1 MDKPGLRDALPQPK
15 LSDTRTDQF
24 WSNLDSS
31 LSAAAAPSAAQTPQ
45 RDLNVGLG
53 DVARGVGA
61 GALDLVGGIGELSRQ
76 ASQFGKE
83 NAGKQ
88 GGDYLEQARANMAS
102 KLSPVLDVVA
112 GAGDLAKSGAESLT
126 EGMSGDAKEAIGRS
140 LIDETP
146 EGRLTLGDGAGDI
159 DVWAMKMAQG
169 VGSLLPTLAAGG
181 VTGVAAKV
189 SIGRAVTA
197 SMVKRGATQ
206 KVAEAVA
213 AKAVSK
219 IAYGASVTTGVTGSV
234 GSAGVNARDTVLGMS
249 FDELAGSDTFR
260 QAFTRIDQDQQ
271 TAHLSDEEKLG
282 LAREET
288 ANLASRATMSD
299 AKVWG
304 AAAMG
309 SMMGD
314 AMLFKMLAGKAATGG
329 VLKGAAKGA
338 AGEGISETL
347 EEGVQQYAVNESLNE
362 VAAAD
367 IDPMKGVMS
376 SAIEG
381 GLIGMGTGGAVGAVG
396 GARGG
401 KHASQEDGVGTGP
414 VAEPS
419 APVTEDAAGPAVD
432 PNFASAPL
440 EDGKQAPSASQAE
453 GELNPLGPS
462 ASQFDELR
470 DVPAYLRRDDTA
482 ARFKGMAADSEVQ
495 RALAGEFGQTVQELV
510 ASQMKAGDQGKSLYE
525 RAQAGELGLDP
536 FAGNKS
542 AQQVAMENQR
552 LALPLK
558 DVIFAGDANAK
569 PKGEALAA
577 PGDHDDHQAGP
588 GPQFRGTERTRWQ
601 SGQEGDLLPP
611 ERDPRYYAAEALPG
625 ATIEGEGREVGTE
638 LPHRNVVYGTDGRP
652 AQQKAANLAQRE
664 RELANQ
670 PPQIGQSDT
679 IFAGGASGSDPRN
692 SAYTPPKLS
701 RDQVD
706 GSLDTQSTRDPRSE
720 VARSIEGAGKDT
732 DSVFGPL
739 KSLRITRKGKPFG
752 TEKEAAMASRKG
764 QEMPVPLNG
773 GGFGVAAIGE
783 VQQAQAQ
790 QGGVKQPSSN
800 SAQQD
805 RQDGKTEIAQNGMV
819 IVHGSGNPGM
829 SEQDIQIVR
838 ASGQKQGKKGRVY
851 GGFYGTSEQDAHQ
864 AQAYADMMGG
874 TPTLYDVKIKP
885 GTKVLHKQGDITR
898 LSESYINELVSQGYG
913 VVTGTD
919 PRGQTEHV
927 VIDKSAVASMA
938 PRGAQATPSQVN
950 DTNVADMRQP
960 SDQPA
965 ASVSAET
972 VPAPSATAGEASQ
985 LAPAIDTGYREVIP
999 VNQPQAEVSNEP
1011 VTPVPAIGRERQGD
1025 QPSAGETAAAG
1036 AGPAIAGL
1044 ADRAG
1049 SGYPA
1054 DNTPAS
1060 PVPNGQQQDDQALT
1074 APAPDAGAAVSGR
1087 IGEEELRDR
1096 DLLKEHG
1103 GHWKYRSAVGAGWF
1117 TANTKEAAI
1126 ERAEEAYRKAVSKG
1140 EPVPTRDERF
1150 AQADAELFSE
1160 MDRRYGKMSTPELEA
1175 EYQRLGGEVGDLQ
1188 KSGSGEFNGN
1198 GGRRTGA
1205 AVSNE
1210 GARQVGEER
1219 LRLGVY
1225 MKMRRDRDTAGSGA
1239 KSQQIEP
1246 ANDWRGA
1253 KSATDYHAAKRR
1265 LFSGEMEFSE
1275 FQAMS
1280 RSALDNA
1287 PSLRAELEKKTKQ
1300 DLLDQ
1305 MSRFNAARYKNDKK
1319 AVVVEA
1325 AYNQLIGDLRWA
1337 ANGDGNTISETYAIG
1352 GARQS
1357 IEERVA
1363 KALDGL
1369 TPERYQQFVNKQRAD
1384 VAKRDAELAATKEA
1398 LRDPQTLEQFKTFLK
1413 YRSLDKLTPEQRAR
1427 YEDLIAASNLDKRD
1441 QANEVKAATA
1451 VTPTASGD
1459 IIKTKHTKSGE
1470 DLFVVQMG
1478 DRVDRDTY
1486 NQINAHAKKLGG
1498 WYSSYKVGGA
1508 VPGFQFKDEAK
1519 ATEFRG
1525 WLTGQ
1530 GAASAAPS
1538 AEAAPTEVTDPDQ
1551 DNSKSKQVE
1560 TLRTRAK
1567 TLRDKATAALNAER
1581 KENTNKRMTE
1591 AANARANAESEL
1603 HFAGLL
1609 DAIADGIESG
1619 EVTYLRNLANGTQLT
1634 ELNHALSRSLWNLP
1648 PARREALTSQG
1659 MIERTEDGRER
1670 WSAKATPEM
1679 MAEGAQM
1686 PGMDYFA
1693 RNLKDVA
1700 TKMQGASGFKQAGAK
1715 IMALVNA
1722 AINRD
1727 SKTVSITDPELIAKL
1742 KAYTSGVSDYD
1753 AKAVKEQIGG
1763 YSRLERMGITNHTE
1777 LRAALRELAR
1787 LQAGLKKQAVPR
1799 DPLAEKMVALKR
1811 KLVGNRNAFID
1822 FFPTPESHAADLVAL
1837 AGIEPGMTVLEPS
1850 AGHGMLAEAARAA
1863 GAKVDAVELAGDL
1876 REILQAKGFGL
1887 VGSDFM
1893 ATTPAQSYDAVVMN
1907 PPFSG
1912 DMDVDHV
1919 RHAYDHLKP
1928 GGRLVAIV
1936 SATAGD
1942 RQNNKNKAFR
1952 EWFDGLGGSEQAMP
1966 EGSFKASLNPTDVR
1980 TKIFVIDKPANEA
1993 KPLPSPEGKRVTV
2006 ATPKGQSVEVQYL
2019 VMEAADLVASH
2030 DFEGNLNHDYPQQ
2043 LQPRDRSK
2051 QTYRV
2056 QVGQI
2061 AAAPDGARLAASPET
2076 DRGAPIVR
2084 DGIVESGNGRSIG
2097 LRQAYQRGD
2106 ADAYRRYIEAN
2117 AADFGIDPA
2126 VIGAMKQ
2133 PVLVRERIT
2142 TMTDDQLRDFVVDS
2156 NTDAK
2161 MANSAAE
2168 DAGADAGKLTDDMLD
2183 LLNIPEG
2190 GDVLASQNNRFLQ
2203 AFLSA
2208 IGENQSNSYVSRDGQ
2223 WNDAYRKRVTA
2234 AIFAYGYDNQRLL
2247 DAATGEVD
2255 ADGRNITTAL
2265 INNAVGM
2272 AKLRQHSPERA
2283 KVISNYL
2290 AEAVE
2295 SIARAKRSGQSL
2307 QEMAA
2312 QSDMLG
2318 GDTSPEGSLLA
2329 QAIAASARSAKAITG
2344 MVGDILTMLNKTTS
2358 ADMFGA
2364 AVDPATPE
2372 TAINETLKAISAYN
2386 QQKASQPKPGG
2397 DLFGLAGA
2405 RNNHG
2410 AAPSVPRSGDASAAK
2425 GAGGVTEGRLEL
2437 DGVSIRIPAIDEE
2450 QQRLYNQATHRGQG
2464 VNFASGISTGVGR
2477 ILNDLKDAG
2486 LLDTAEQRA
2495 AAEAEVQAW
2504 ANEEAINAR
2513 KLMRDGIKTPSW
2525 VITGRSGRKAQS
2537 SAATERE
2544 NNRQTQHYK
2553 DQDARIKAL
2562 RDELKKLR
2570 PKEVIGRE
2578 SFNYAWG
2585 KARGMIAEYASA
2597 LSGGQP
2603 NLLASL
2609 RKSMNSELSRY
2620 LQAMEKI
2627 DAQGFIKTLSEQDN
2641 RLKAAGYDGL
2651 VAIVGARS
2659 NPGKI
2664 ISDAINGRIRFSKQA
2679 MAQGEKPAKHLT
2691 RKEAELVTKE
2701 WFKQYRGASG
2711 IDVQIHAT
2719 QAELEKALGLA
2730 AQDGLIRRAA
2740 FDDDSGTLHVAADT
2754 IANPKRMREIL
2765 RHEVLAHYGLANVLG
2780 DGEYTKLMSRLIQS
2794 QKDPS
2799 MKPVWDWV
2807 NTHYADEDIGTQAEE
2822 VVAHL
2827 AELEQGALGRGWDR
2841 VVAWVTRALRAVGFV
2856 PDGITA
2862 AETRSL
2868 IEGLGKKLKRSGPDD
2883 NGPDGDKKFSQE
2895 VDLPTEISQDSVGK
2909 TIDVSG
2915 VERPTINHDGQPIH
2929 QTEEGLRNFWRWF
2942 GNSLMRDGAGNPVVV
2957 YHATESDITAFNT
2970 RDAVE
2975 NRSFYYGEDNGREK
2989 DAGGF
2994 FFTPDKT
3001 LANDYAENRPNANII
3016 PVYLKLNNPVYL
3028 DEMSLEEQ
3036 GNYLREARANG
3047 HDGAIIGDGLEY
3059 VVFTPEQIK
3068 SAIGNNGEY
3077 SKSNPDVRFSQT
3089 NTAADDSKT
3098 LEQSI
3103 KQKAV
3108 YQAGAA
3114 LSSVKNWLKQGRPVM
3129 LGTLT
3134 DLQIDQLYRDIT
3146 GGAVSAYQRLRTKME
3161 AERNDILLDAE
3172 TRIDPLWDALEKQ
3185 EKADLSSL
3193 MHDATMSRL
3202 HPDKPLDENSYYL
3215 EAKQKVERAKK
3226 PETKA
3231 AYEAELHIIE
3241 RNHSELARQY
3251 QALTPKAKA
3260 LYATMEQTYNQ
3271 QWETLREAIEQR
3283 LVDLLGENKGR
3294 AMAATMRLKMES
3306 ALKHGPY
3313 FPLTRFGDYVV
3324 KARKGDEYVR
3334 EHFERRIDAEQAVKL
3349 YQRDGYNALMTVKEE
3364 GNGDSANAH
3373 QLGMELLDFLEEA
3386 EGVSKD
3392 QLQDTIWQAMLKMM
3406 PDASYAKHAIH
3417 RRRVK
3422 GASRD
3427 AHRAYMSSVYHF
3439 ARHVSKI
3446 RYGHK
3451 MQGELDKLS
3460 EQVLAGVTGEP
3471 SSIKPED
3478 LEIAQQVLNEMNKR
3492 HDMNMNP
3499 TGKAWAG
3506 HAGNAGFLYYIGPS
3520 LASAVVNMTQNFT
3533 VMLPQLGAK
3542 YGFAKSASAMTAAM
3556 GDYIKH
3562 GKFKAGTTEAW
3573 QSLTRSTTLKADEL
3587 ALLKELYRA
3596 GVLDLT
3602 QAHSVAAKADTD
3614 QQDAKVMSKHWRKAM
3629 RWAGATFHN
3638 AEVLNREVAALAAY
3652 RLLKEAE
3659 PTLSAEQYAEK
3670 VTEMVYDGHGNYAAS
3685 NRPRYMRNDVVKVMT
3700 QFKIYSQMMTYVIY
3714 SNAIKAAKGDKQ
3726 AAKTLGGIMAAHW
3739 VMAGVMGLP
3748 VPITWVAYALAA
3760 AADDDDDRSGEASF
3774 RLGLTEAL
3782 GPRAG
3787 ELLAKGPLDSL
3798 TNLSIAGRTGL
3809 NDLWWRSPKEGT
3821 EGDDLAWHAVQQL
3834 LGPVAGI
3841 GINLVRGGGQIVD
3854 GEIQRGLETVLPK
3867 AVRDTAKAYRQATE
3881 GEQTIK
3887 GDVIIDDVGAWNVV
3901 MQAAG
3906 FGSAQMA
3913 KNYDAREYIKAK
3925 EKRIAEV
3932 RSGLLKDYY
3941 NARKSGDLDEVKEV
3955 IERIKAFNAIHH
3967 PGERITGKSLALS
3980 YKSKINSNNR
3990 TQGGV
3995 YLSRK
4000 REYLRE
4006 EGAFAKQA
4014 ERE

>member
-1 MDKPGLRDALPQPK
+1 
-15 LSDTRTDQF
+15 
-24 WSNLDSS
+24 LD
-31 LSAAAAPSAAQTPQ
+31 
-45 RDLNVGLG
+45 
-53 DVARGVGA
+53 
-61 GALDLVGGIGELSRQ
+61 
-76 ASQFGKE
+76 
-83 NAGKQ
+83 
-88 GGDYLEQARANMAS
+88 
-102 KLSPVLDVVA
+102 
-112 GAGDLAKSGAESLT
+112 
-126 EGMSGDAKEAIGRS
+126 
-140 LIDETP
+140 
-146 EGRLTLGDGAGDI
+146 
-159 DVWAMKMAQG
+159 
-169 VGSLLPTLAAGG
+169 
-181 VTGVAAKV
+181 
-189 SIGRAVTA
+189 
-197 SMVKRGATQ
+197 
-206 KVAEAVA
+206 
-213 AKAVSK
+213 
-219 IAYGASVTTGVTGSV
+219 
-234 GSAGVNARDTVLGMS
+234 
-249 FDELAGSDTFR
+249 
-260 QAFTRIDQDQQ
+260 
-271 TAHLSDEEKLG
+271 
-282 LAREET
+282 
-288 ANLASRATMSD
+288 
-299 AKVWG
+299 
-304 AAAMG
+304 
-309 SMMGD
+309 
-314 AMLFKMLAGKAATGG
+314 
-329 VLKGAAKGA
+329 
-338 AGEGISETL
+338 
-347 EEGVQQYAVNESLNE
+347 
-362 VAAAD
+362 
-367 IDPMKGVMS
+367 
-376 SAIEG
+376 
-381 GLIGMGTGGAVGAVG
+381 
-396 GARGG
+396 
-401 KHASQEDGVGTGP
+401 
-414 VAEPS
+414 
-419 APVTEDAAGPAVD
+419 
-432 PNFASAPL
+432 
-440 EDGKQAPSASQAE
+440 
-453 GELNPLGPS
+453 
-462 ASQFDELR
+462 
-470 DVPAYLRRDDTA
+470 
-482 ARFKGMAADSEVQ
+482 
-495 RALAGEFGQTVQELV
+495 
-510 ASQMKAGDQGKSLYE
+510 
-525 RAQAGELGLDP
+525 
-536 FAGNKS
+536 
-542 AQQVAMENQR
+542 
-552 LALPLK
+552 
-558 DVIFAGDANAK
+558 
-569 PKGEALAA
+569 
-577 PGDHDDHQAGP
+577 
-588 GPQFRGTERTRWQ
+588 
-601 SGQEGDLLPP
+601 
-611 ERDPRYYAAEALPG
+611 
-625 ATIEGEGREVGTE
+625 
-638 LPHRNVVYGTDGRP
+638 TDGRASDGKP
-652 AQQKAANLAQRE
+652 INGGDTFATSSGRTTTPYPKQKGEKYASQWLINNATEEARARGDNFNA
-664 RELANQ
+664 
-670 PPQIGQSDT
+670 P
-679 IFAGGASGSDPRN
+679 IF
-692 SAYTPPKLS
+692 SATTTMKN
-701 RDQVD
+701 
-706 GSLDTQSTRDPRSE
+706 GSLTTADRDGMLSYL
-720 VARSIEGAGKDT
+720 
-732 DSVFGPL
+732 FGQQPAVL
-739 KSLRITRKGKPFG
+739 PPITRP
-752 TEKEAAMASRKG
+752 
-764 QEMPVPLNG
+764 
-773 GGFGVAAIGE
+773 
-783 VQQAQAQ
+783 
-790 QGGVKQPSSN
+790 
-800 SAQQD
+800 
-805 RQDGKTEIAQNGMV
+805 
-819 IVHGSGNPGM
+819 
-829 SEQDIQIVR
+829 
-838 ASGQKQGKKGRVY
+838 
-851 GGFYGTSEQDAHQ
+851 
-864 AQAYADMMGG
+864 
-874 TPTLYDVKIKP
+874 
-885 GTKVLHKQGDITR
+885 
-898 LSESYINELVSQGYG
+898 
-913 VVTGTD
+913 
-919 PRGQTEHV
+919 
-927 VIDKSAVASMA
+927 
-938 PRGAQATPSQVN
+938 
-950 DTNVADMRQP
+950 
-960 SDQPA
+960 
-965 ASVSAET
+965 
-972 VPAPSATAGEASQ
+972 
-985 LAPAIDTGYREVIP
+985 
-999 VNQPQAEVSNEP
+999 
-1011 VTPVPAIGRERQGD
+1011 
-1025 QPSAGETAAAG
+1025 
-1036 AGPAIAGL
+1036 
-1044 ADRAG
+1044 
-1049 SGYPA
+1049 
-1054 DNTPAS
+1054 
-1060 PVPNGQQQDDQALT
+1060 LT
-1074 APAPDAGAAVSGR
+1074 APASAPADGSMVSRITRAMVDKLGALDGATDEH
-1087 IGEEELRDR
+1087 I
-1096 DLLKEHG
+1096 DLKVGKLLNTMDKTDVLASFPEYQNRHEDIPTYQRF
-1103 GHWKYRSAVGAGWF
+1103 KSASDKI
-1117 TANTKEAAI
+1117 TKEWLIDAAKARRDGT
-1126 ERAEEAYRKAVSKG
+1126 EAEPEPTVQESSEASRYDGTPKGRKAYAK
-1140 EPVPTRDERF
+1140 
-1150 AQADAELFSE
+1150 
-1160 MDRRYGKMSTPELEA
+1160 
-1175 EYQRLGGEVGDLQ
+1175 
-1188 KSGSGEFNGN
+1188 
-1198 GGRRTGA
+1198 
-1205 AVSNE
+1205 
-1210 GARQVGEER
+1210 R
-1219 LRLGVY
+1219 LRLEAGASEI
-1225 MKMRRDRDTAGSGA
+1225 DRNELDRAY
-1239 KSQQIEP
+1239 SQQKTTAKANTDALDRAIDALERGVRRSEGLGVVDGDKLSSDHVRKMNSEAAADNSLEARRFRSMVDKFLSGNMSAEDTGVFVADYVTLKSRQMAANKLAKPWIKDPIETMIAAYSRVNKEHKEKWLKKRREVYRSTLAKDAEFKEGEFLSWHQTMLASYKGAYDVDYLIP
-1246 ANDWRGA
+1246 SEEAEFTAHTERLSKITTQAKDAVIDWRQ
-1253 KSATDYHAAKRR
+1253 ATLHDYLNGTNT
-1265 LFSGEMEFSE
+1265 LFRGEMDFAEFK
-1275 FQAMS
+1275 AM
-1280 RSALDNA
+1280 AEGLLANGKA
-1287 PSLRAELEKKTKQ
+1287 VLAELNGMKKA
-1300 DLLDQ
+1300 DVLDT
-1305 MSRFNAARYKNDKK
+1305 MGYWGSARYKNEKK
-1319 AVVVEA
+1319 AEVVQA
-1325 AYNQLIGDLRWA
+1325 AYDQLLGNLRWA
-1337 ANGDGNTISETYAIG
+1337 ANGDSNSMSEVVSLGSKAPRLTID
-1352 GARQS
+1352 QK
-1357 IEERVA
+1357 VA
-1363 KALDGL
+1363 DALAGL
-1369 TPERYQQFVNKQRAD
+1369 TAERYQQFVNKRRAD
-1384 VAKRDAELAATKEA
+1384 MAKRDAELAVTKEA
-1398 LRDPQTLEQFKTFLK
+1398 LRDPQTIEQFKTFLK

-1427 YEDLIAASNLDKRD
+1427 YEDLIAANNLDKRD
-1441 QANEVKAATA
+1441 QAREVKAATA

-1470 DLFVVQMG
+1470 DLYVVQMG

-2006 ATPKGQSVEVQYL
+2006 ATPKGQSVEVQYR

-2084 DGIVESGNGRSIG
+2084 DGIVESGNGRTIG
-2097 LRQAYQRGD
+2097 LKQAYQRGD
-2106 ADAYRRYIEAN
+2106 AGAYRAYLLTHATEFGLDAAAIEAMS
-2117 AADFGIDPA
+2117 A
-2126 VIGAMKQ
+2126 
-2133 PVLVRERIT
+2133 PVLVRERLT
-2142 TMTDDQLRDFVVDS
+2142 EMDDQQLRDFVVDS

-2161 MANSAAE
+2161 MANSATE
-2168 DAGADAGKLTDDMLD
+2168 DARADAGKLTTQMLNM
-2183 LLNIPEG
+2183 LNIPDG
-2190 GDVLASQNNRFLQ
+2190 GDVLAAQNHHFLQ
-2203 AFLSA
+2203 AFLRA
-2208 IGENQSNSYVSRDGQ
+2208 IGENQSNSYVNQSGG
-2223 WNDAYRKRVTA
+2223 WNAEYGKRVKA

-2247 DAATGEVD
+2247 DAVTGETDEV
-2255 ADGRNITTAL
+2255 GRNMIAAL
-2265 INNAVGM
+2265 LNNAVAM
-2272 AKLRQHSPERA
+2272 AQLRQHSPERA
-2283 KVISNYL
+2283 KSLANYL

-2295 SIARAKRSGQSL
+2295 SVVHNKRSGQSL
-2307 QEMAA
+2307 QELAA
-2312 QSDMLG
+2312 QGDMLG
-2318 GDTSPEGSLLA
+2318 GGPSTESSLLA
-2329 QAIAASARSAKAITG
+2329 QAMASNARSAKAMTEMI
-2344 MVGDILTMLNKTTS
+2344 GDILAMMNKTPS
-2358 ADMFGA
+2358 NDMFGE
-2364 AVDPATPE
+2364 AVTPI
-2372 TAINETLKAISAYN
+2372 TAEEAIRETLRAIDAYN
-2386 QQKASQPKPGG
+2386 QQRNQTPRPSG
-2397 DLFGLAGA
+2397 DLFGLAAA
-2405 RNNHG
+2405 RNDHG
-2410 AAPSVPRSGDASAAK
+2410 TTPGVSGHRDGGATESAADQGLNAPK
-2425 GAGGVTEGRLEL
+2425 WAKEPKERHTVAGISFKVPVFDKELQKTFNEAVHRGEGRNFAQEIQTVANRLALDLEADGLLATHNQRVLASQLIESWVEREIDNAKKTMAYGIANPSWMVTGTSGNQFSKRRQKSNLEL
-2437 DGVSIRIPAIDEE
+2437 ENER
-2450 QQRLYNQATHRGQG
+2450 QADHEKAQEAAVKRMR
-2464 VNFASGISTGVGR
+2464 AA
-2477 ILNDLKDAG
+2477 LKELQSPEA
-2486 LLDTAEQRA
+2486 QRA
-2495 AAEAEVQAW
+2495 EAFKLAW
-2504 ANEEAINAR
+2504 R
-2513 KLMRDGIKTPSW
+2513 
-2525 VITGRSGRKAQS
+2525 
-2537 SAATERE
+2537 
-2544 NNRQTQHYK
+2544 
-2553 DQDARIKAL
+2553 DARAIL
-2562 RDELKKLR
+2562 RDLSSYLTQ
-2570 PKEVIGRE
+2570 
-2578 SFNYAWG
+2578 G
-2585 KARGMIAEYASA
+2585 KTA
-2597 LSGGQP
+2597 
-2603 NLLASL
+2603 LLAEL
-2609 RKSMNSELSRY
+2609 RKSGAPKLAKLFGTMAESDPARYRSELRSQDQRFKEAGMPGLIELIGARTNAGKMLVELLGGEGQSPSQSPSSLRMSQQRIAAVARREGLSAHDVAEIVFDFRAEYKGARSLDFIVGQTQEDLYGPEGSPEQIGWNDGGYLPSKQQVHLIADSINRRARGKDLHEGGREERGVSGDPVLDNSVRPTLRSGPDAGGARAKAEVVSTLRHEVLGHYGLDTFTPDDKQHLLQKLIDAKNEKWIAPVWQQISGDSVYSKNSDLHQAEEVFAHIAEKALPSRTIQAWRDIKTELSR
-2620 LQAMEKI
+2620 LLRKI
-2627 DAQGFIKTLSEQDN
+2627 
-2641 RLKAAGYDGL
+2641 GL
-2651 VAIVGARS
+2651 VKGPIKEHELDSLIKAISKGIRNGERTRQNIRGDKQVIGKPTKAMTASEVEMVLTGWLKRYQGAG
-2659 NPGKI
+2659 NIKV
-2664 ISDAINGRIRFSKQA
+2664 A
-2679 MAQGEKPAKHLT
+2679 
-2691 RKEAELVTKE
+2691 V
-2701 WFKQYRGASG
+2701 
-2711 IDVQIHAT
+2711 HAT
-2719 QAELEKALGLA
+2719 QAEMEQALGIDP
-2730 AQDGLIRRAA
+2730 QPGLVRRAA
-2740 FDDDSGTLHVAADT
+2740 FDDDTTTLHIAANT
-2754 IANPKRMREIL
+2754 ISDPKRLNEIL
-2765 RHEVLAHYGLANVLG
+2765 RHEVLAHYGLARTLG
-2780 DGEYTKLMSRLIQS
+2780 GKEFTKLLSRVINS
-2794 QKDPS
+2794 RNNPS
-2799 MKPVWDWV
+2799 MKAVWDWV
-2807 NTHYADEDIGTQAEE
+2807 EANYDNEEIGVQAEE
-2822 VVAHL
+2822 VIAHL
-2827 AELEQGALGRGWDR
+2827 AELEPSAWQRGWDR
-2841 VVAWVTRALRAVGFV
+2841 VVAWVMGALRSVGFAPGKV
-2856 PDGITA
+2856 SASEIRSMIA
-2862 AETRSL
+2862 ALGRNM
-2868 IEGLGKKLKRSGPDD
+2868 EGGPNGGPNGGKGKR
-2883 NGPDGDKKFSQE
+2883 
-2895 VDLPTEISQDSVGK
+2895 
-2909 TIDVSG
+2909 
-2915 VERPTINHDGQPIH
+2915 
-2929 QTEEGLRNFWRWF
+2929 
-2942 GNSLMRDGAGNPVVV
+2942 
-2957 YHATESDITAFNT
+2957 
-2970 RDAVE
+2970 
-2975 NRSFYYGEDNGREK
+2975 
-2989 DAGGF
+2989 
-2994 FFTPDKT
+2994 
-3001 LANDYAENRPNANII
+3001 NI
-3016 PVYLKLNNPVYL
+3016 
-3028 DEMSLEEQ
+3028 
-3036 GNYLREARANG
+3036 
-3047 HDGAIIGDGLEY
+3047 
-3059 VVFTPEQIK
+3059 
-3068 SAIGNNGEY
+3068 
-3077 SKSNPDVRFSQT
+3077 RFSQSQG
-3089 NTAADDSKT
+3089 AGLAQGMAGRAK
-3098 LEQSI
+3098 
-3103 KQKAV
+3103 
-3108 YQAGAA
+3108 YQAGGVLDA
-3114 LSSVKNWLKQGRPVM
+3114 VRNFLKQRRPLM

-3334 EHFERRIDAEQAVKL
+3334 EHFERRIDAEQAVKQ

-3506 HAGNAGFLYYIGPS
+3506 HVGNAGFLYYIGPS

-3967 PGERITGKSLALS
+3967 PRERITGKSLALS
-3980 YKSKINSNNR
+3980 FKSKLRSNER

-3995 YLSRK
+3995 YLNRN

-4006 EGAFAKQA
+4006 EGRFAD
-4014 ERE
+4014 

>member
-1 MDKPGLRDALPQPK
+1 MDKPGLRDALPQPQQ
-15 LSDTRTDQF
+15 SDTRNDQF
-24 WSNLDSS
+24 WGDLDSS
-31 LSAAAAPSAAQTPQ
+31 LSAASSAPPLSKTASA
-45 RDLNVGLG
+45 RNLDVGLG
-53 DVARGVGA
+53 DLARGVGA
-61 GALDLVGGIGELSRQ
+61 GALELVGGIGELAGQ
-76 ASQFGKE
+76 ASEFGKE

-88 GGDYLEQARANMAS
+88 GGDYLEQARANIAS
-102 KLSPVLDVVA
+102 KLSPVLDFVA

-126 EGMSGDAKEAIGRS
+126 EGMSSDAKEAMNRR
-140 LIDETP
+140 LVDETP
-146 EGRLTLGDGAGDI
+146 EGRLTMGDGAGDI

-169 VGSLLPTLAAGG
+169 VGSLVPTLLAGG
-181 VTGVAAKV
+181 VTGVAAKATL
-189 SIGRAVTA
+189 GRAVTA
-197 SMVKRGATQ
+197 SMIKRGATQ
-206 KVAEAVA
+206 QVAEAVA
-213 AKAVSK
+213 AKTVSK
-219 IAYGASVTTGVTGSV
+219 LATGAAVTTGATGSV
-234 GSAGVNARDTVLGMS
+234 GSAGVNAKESVLGMS
-249 FDELAGSDTFR
+249 YDELAASDTFR

-271 TAHLSDEEKLG
+271 TLHLTDDEKLA

-288 ANLASRATMSD
+288 ANVASRATMSD
-299 AKVWG
+299 AKTWG

-314 AMLFKMLAGKAATGG
+314 AMLFKMLAGKAAAGG
-329 VLKGAAKGA
+329 MLKGAAKGA
-338 AGEGISETL
+338 AGEGVGETL

-367 IDPMKGVMS
+367 IDPMKGVVS
-376 SAIEG
+376 SALEG
-381 GLIGMGTGGAVGAVG
+381 GLIGMGTGGAMGAVG
-396 GARGG
+396 GLRGG
-401 KHASQEDGVGTGP
+401 KHANQEEEV
-414 VAEPS
+414 S
-419 APVTEDAAGPAVD
+419 ADPLIEPVTPVMEEATPLAD
-432 PNFASAPL
+432 PSPGADPQLATKQVQTVQPDLATALDGLADPL
-440 EDGKQAPSASQAE
+440 QANSDQ
-453 GELNPLGPS
+453 NPLGPS
-462 ASQFDELR
+462 PSQFDEMR
-470 DVPAYLRRDDTA
+470 DVPAYLRQDDTA
-482 ARFKGMAADSEVQ
+482 ERFKGIAEDSEIQ
-495 RALAGEFGQTVQELV
+495 RALAGEFGPSVQELV
-510 ASQMKAGDQGKSLYE
+510 TAQIQAGPQGKSFYE
-525 RAQAGELGLDP
+525 QAQGGELGIDP

-542 AQQVAMENQR
+542 ALQVATESQR
-552 LALPLK
+552 PALPLK
-558 DVIFAGDANAK
+558 DVIFAGDANAVRDVV
-569 PKGEALAA
+569 PEG
-577 PGDHDDHQAGP
+577 HFDDKQAGT
-588 GPQFRGTERTRWQ
+588 GPQYRGAQRTRWQ
-601 SGQEGDLLPP
+601 NGQEGDMLPVESIKP
-611 ERDPRYYAAEALPG
+611 SVSGHLPG
-625 ATIEGEGREVGTE
+625 ATIEGEAREVGSE
-638 LPHRNVVYGTDGRP
+638 LPFRDVVYGKDQRRNPDEPVKGDV
-652 AQQKAANLAQRE
+652 QHAAA
-664 RELANQ
+664 
-670 PPQIGQSDT
+670 IGIPQSDT
-679 IFAGGASGSDPRN
+679 IFADGPGASPADNAEYAKPR
-692 SAYTPPKLS
+692 LS

-706 GSLDTQSTRDPRSE
+706 TAMGEQSTRDPRSP
-720 VARSIEGAGKDT
+720 VARAIEQAGGET
-732 DSVFGPL
+732 DSIFGPL
-739 KSLRITRKGKPFG
+739 KSLRITRKGKPFA
-752 TEKEAAMASRKG
+752 TEKEAAMASRKD

-790 QGGVKQPSSN
+790 QGEVKQPSSN

-950 DTNVADMRQP
+950 DTNVADIRQP

-999 VNQPQAEVSNEP
+999 VKQPKTEVSNEP
-1011 VTPVPAIGRERQGD
+1011 VTPVPAISSEGQRD
-1025 QPSAGETAAAG
+1025 QPGAGEPAAAG
-1036 AGPAIAGL
+1036 AGPAVAGL
-1044 ADRAG
+1044 TDRAG
-1049 SGYPA
+1049 SGDRADLAAPA
-1054 DNTPAS
+1054 
-1060 PVPNGQQQDDQALT
+1060 PVPDGQQQNDPTLT
-1074 APAPDAGAAVSGR
+1074 APATDAGAAVSGR
-1087 IGEEELRDR
+1087 IGGEELRDR

-1441 QANEVKAATA
+1441 QAREVKAATA

-1659 MIERTEDGRER
+1659 MIKRTEDGRER

-1966 EGSFKASLNPTDVR
+1966 EGSFKASFNPTDVR

-2006 ATPKGQSVEVQYL
+2006 ATPKGQSVEVQYR

-2234 AIFAYGYDNQRLL
+2234 AIFAYDYDNQRLL

-2585 KARGMIAEYASA
+2585 KAKGMIAEYASA

-2827 AELEQGALGRGWDR
+2827 AELEQGAWGRGWDR

-2862 AETRSL
+2862 AETRVL
-2868 IEGLGKKLKRSGPDD
+2868 IESLGKKMKRRGPDD
-2883 NGPDGDKKFSQE
+2883 GGPDGGQKFSQE
-2895 VDLPTEISQDSVGK
+2895 AAQPEK
-2909 TIDVSG
+2909 KSG
-2915 VERPTINHDGQPIH
+2915 
-2929 QTEEGLRNFWRWF
+2929 
-2942 GNSLMRDGAGNPVVV
+2942 
-2957 YHATESDITAFNT
+2957 
-2970 RDAVE
+2970 
-2975 NRSFYYGEDNGREK
+2975 
-2989 DAGGF
+2989 
-2994 FFTPDKT
+2994 
-3001 LANDYAENRPNANII
+3001 
-3016 PVYLKLNNPVYL
+3016 LK
-3028 DEMSLEEQ
+3028 M
-3036 GNYLREARANG
+3036 
-3047 HDGAIIGDGLEY
+3047 
-3059 VVFTPEQIK
+3059 
-3068 SAIGNNGEY
+3068 
-3077 SKSNPDVRFSQT
+3077 SQT
-3089 NTAADDSKT
+3089 NTAADAAMEKLNLGPKPDIIDKTKASLNKLRQVDRGVVSSWIDRVIKKANTEVLDALAPIKYAEEAAGITDAADSGYVAARMAT
-3098 LEQSI
+3098 
-3103 KQKAV
+3103 
-3108 YQAGAA
+3108 GAA
-3114 LSSVKNWLKQGRPVM
+3114 STMQATMLYGLPEWNDGVIQRKAGTGEKDALLGIFADLGADLHNWLGWMAGHRAELLMAQGR
-3129 LGTLT
+3129 
-3134 DLQIDQLYRDIT
+3134 
-3146 GGAVSAYQRLRTKME
+3146 E
-3161 AERNDILLDAE
+3161 NLLDAND
-3172 TRIDPLWDALEKQ
+3172 IAALKGQ
-3185 EKADLSSL
+3185 GKG
-3193 MHDATMSRL
+3193 
-3202 HPDKPLDENSYYL
+3202 K
-3215 EAKQKVERAKK
+3215 EAKFKEAKARWNRLNAATLDLAQEAGLFTKEARAEFENEWYIPFFRESDDGDVIAPFKTKGIANQNSGIKKLKGGEANTNDLLENIFTSTSKLIDASMKNMAAQKTVWNLAD
-3226 PETKA
+3226 TG
-3231 AYEAELHIIE
+3231 IIE
-3241 RNHSELARQY
+3241 VIPKPNKMDY
-3251 QALTPKAKA
+3251 QALANGK
-3260 LYATMEQTYNQ
+3260 
-3271 QWETLREAIEQR
+3271 
-3283 LVDLLGENKGR
+3283 D
-3294 AMAATMRLKMES
+3294 
-3306 ALKHGPY
+3306 
-3313 FPLTRFGDYVV
+3313 
-3324 KARKGDEYVR
+3324 
-3334 EHFERRIDAEQAVKL
+3334 RIMVKL
-3349 YQRDGYNALMTVKEE
+3349 E
-3364 GNGDSANAH
+3364 GEDY
-3373 QLGMELLDFLEEA
+3373 MIRVED
-3386 EGVSKD
+3386 
-3392 QLQDTIWQAMLKMM
+3392 
-3406 PDASYAKHAIH
+3406 PD
-3417 RRRVK
+3417 
-3422 GASRD
+3422 
-3427 AHRAYMSSVYHF
+3427 
-3439 ARHVSKI
+3439 
-3446 RYGHK
+3446 
-3451 MQGELDKLS
+3451 
-3460 EQVLAGVTGEP
+3460 
-3471 SSIKPED
+3471 
-3478 LEIAQQVLNEMNKR
+3478 
-3492 HDMNMNP
+3492 
-3499 TGKAWAG
+3499 
-3506 HAGNAGFLYYIGPS
+3506 
-3520 LASAVVNMTQNFT
+3520 
-3533 VMLPQLGAK
+3533 
-3542 YGFAKSASAMTAAM
+3542 
-3556 GDYIKH
+3556 
-3562 GKFKAGTTEAW
+3562 
-3573 QSLTRSTTLKADEL
+3573 
-3587 ALLKELYRA
+3587 LYRA
-3596 GVLDLT
+3596 MTFFDRKPFSAMVN
-3602 QAHSVAAKADTD
+3602 VAAKAKRLLTAGVTASPEFMLRNFLRDSLSSWAISKDGFRPVIDSIKGVKKTLAMDGSTIDVMFSGASFLGGYVNGNDPEAMADTVRKSLRRKGMTPE
-3614 QQDAKVMSKHWRKAM
+3614 QIARYEKSIIRNAAQAKGVVANVWEKYNRYGEA
-3629 RWAGATFHN
+3629 FEN
-3638 AEVLNREVAALAAY
+3638 ANREAVYTAAIKAGKSHAQAAFESKD
-3652 RLLKEAE
+3652 LMDFSML
-3659 PTLSAEQYAEK
+3659 
-3670 VTEMVYDGHGNYAAS
+3670 GAS
-3685 NRPRYMRNDVVKVMT
+3685 RTMQVMT
-3700 QFKIYSQMMTYVIY
+3700 QLLPFF
-3714 SNAIKAAKGDKQ
+3714 NARVQGLGKLTRELRDNPRAIAKRAGMITAASLALLAANWDDERYEELPDWDKDTNWHFFVGDQHFRIPKPFEIGVLFGTIPERMVRAMGDKDTGAQ
-3726 AAKTLGGIMAAHW
+3726 FGKAVARAIGDTFALNPTPQIVKPLVEATFNYDTFRGGPIDSPQDLAVRAEARYNEQTSLLMRDLGEVSGLSPKQLEHLVIGYTGTMGSY
-3739 VMAGVMGLP
+3739 VM
-3748 VPITWVAYALAA
+3748 A
-3760 AADDDDDRSGEASF
+3760 AADGLIRASRPGESASWRADEIPLVKAVYRGTGPAKSTQHMEEFYRMLNEVNQLKRTVDQYRSE
-3774 RLGLTEAL
+3774 GLTEKAS
-3782 GPRAG
+3782 
-3787 ELLAKGPLDSL
+3787 ELLEEQGGILKARRSL
-3798 TNLSIAGRTGL
+3798 SRTQQQVRVVRNKIELIQRDRTMNAEEKRRRIDELLGRR
-3809 NDLWWRSPKEGT
+3809 NDLVYQ
-3821 EGDDLAWHAVQQL
+3821 AV
-3834 LGPVAGI
+3834 
-3841 GINLVRGGGQIVD
+3841 N
-3854 GEIQRGLETVLPK
+3854 
-3867 AVRDTAKAYRQATE
+3867 
-3881 GEQTIK
+3881 
-3887 GDVIIDDVGAWNVV
+3887 
-3901 MQAAG
+3901 
-3906 FGSAQMA
+3906 
-3913 KNYDAREYIKAK
+3913 
-3925 EKRIAEV
+3925 
-3932 RSGLLKDYY
+3932 
-3941 NARKSGDLDEVKEV
+3941 
-3955 IERIKAFNAIHH
+3955 
-3967 PGERITGKSLALS
+3967 
-3980 YKSKINSNNR
+3980 NNR
-3990 TQGGV
+3990 
-3995 YLSRK
+3995 K
-4000 REYLRE
+4000 NWE
-4006 EGAFAKQA
+4006 
-4014 ERE
+4014 